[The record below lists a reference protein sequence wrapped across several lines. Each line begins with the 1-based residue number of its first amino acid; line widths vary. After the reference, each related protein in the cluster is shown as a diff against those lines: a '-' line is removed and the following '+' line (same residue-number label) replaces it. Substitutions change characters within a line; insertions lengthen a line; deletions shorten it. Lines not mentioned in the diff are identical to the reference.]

1 MTEREKE
8 PITRPSDPQLMS
20 NPAEKQTFVDPAE
33 PKATTAFPTILVV
46 VAVLAITIVALAVML
61 LLRYQ

>member
-1 MTEREKE
+1 MLGRGGRYTMTEREKE

-20 NPAEKQTFVDPAE
+20 NPAD
-33 PKATTAFPTILVV
+33 
-46 VAVLAITIVALAVML
+46 LAITIVAIAVML